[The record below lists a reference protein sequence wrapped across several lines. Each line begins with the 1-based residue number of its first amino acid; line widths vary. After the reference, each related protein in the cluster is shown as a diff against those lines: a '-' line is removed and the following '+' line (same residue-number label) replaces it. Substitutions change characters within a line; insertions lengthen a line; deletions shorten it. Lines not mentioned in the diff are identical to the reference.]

1 MIMWGSLD
9 DGRSIYDDEKV
20 RPIAEKLAK
29 QFFWTKSTV
38 YPQAIE
44 STIPEEQLPVF
55 IPEAPASTQ
64 CYKDPKEAIEFIG
77 PVEGRIVR
85 GTDNRLYAADFL
97 HTSPADVFWSEE
109 HEKLLNKK
117 MNFSLRRN
125 IVLQWILRRT
135 LQESEIET
143 AKKFLEENKELKEEE
158 RAEIEKN
165 LAKEEEDCKK
175 IINIIHV

>member
-29 QFFWTKSTV
+29 QFFWKKSTV

-64 CYKDPKEAIEFIG
+64 CHKDPKEAIEFIG

-109 HEKLLNKK
+109 HEKLLNKIEK
-117 MNFSLRRN
+117 SKYFLYVNRTSWKN
-125 IVLQWILRRT
+125 SVLHYFNKL
-135 LQESEIET
+135 SEIYSVVWT
-143 AKKFLEENKELKEEE
+143 SD
-158 RAEIEKN
+158 KN
-165 LAKEEEDCKK
+165 GRMFDNLWS
-175 IINIIHV
+175 